1 VAVIEVGPAG
11 VRVRP
16 ILDFTRIGLTAVA
29 AALTVL
35 RTRWVRR

>member
-1 VAVIEVGPAG
+1 VIEVGPEG

-16 ILDFTRIGLTAVA
+16 ILDFTRIGLTALA

-35 RTRWVRR
+35 RARRVRR